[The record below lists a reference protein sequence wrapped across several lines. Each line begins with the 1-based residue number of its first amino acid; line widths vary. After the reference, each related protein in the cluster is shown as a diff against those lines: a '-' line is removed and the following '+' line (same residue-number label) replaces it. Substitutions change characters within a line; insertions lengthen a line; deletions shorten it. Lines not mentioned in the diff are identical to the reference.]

1 VEDGQKNFEEVS
13 ETLKKEVQR
22 FEGERTHEFKTK
34 FISYLEALMHMQQE
48 VSCAPQ

>member
-1 VEDGQKNFEEVS
+1 MTAIMCGCVTFQ
-13 ETLKKEVQR
+13 Q
-22 FEGERTHEFKTK
+22 GERTHEFKTK